1 LRAVIDTAALR
12 HNLSRVRELAPG
24 CRVNAVIKANAY
36 GHGLV
41 TAARA
46 LDGADAFAVARI
58 EEAVTLREAG
68 CRARIVLLEGFD
80 DAPGLEVAAHHS
92 LEPFVH
98 QPFQVELLEAWR
110 GPREIR
116 AWLKVDTGMHR
127 LGFHPREAAAIHTRL
142 AGSPR
147 VSTLG
152 WMTHLANADDRASA
166 ATDLQID
173 AFDRTIAGLSCP
185 QSIANSGGILAWPH
199 SHRDWVRP
207 GIMLYGASPF
217 LTDTGADH
225 GLKPVMTLTSEIMAV
240 KLYGAGDAIGY
251 GGTWVCP
258 EEMAVG
264 VVAIGYGDGYP
275 RHASSG
281 TPVLVNGV
289 RLPLVG
295 RVSMDMITVDLR
307 GCPTTAPG
315 DPVVL
320 WGNGLPVE
328 EVARRAGT
336 IPYELLCGVTQRV
349 HFEEMDGE

>member
-1 LRAVIDTAALR
+1 M
-12 HNLSRVRELAPG
+12 
-24 CRVNAVIKANAY
+24 AVIKSNGY
-36 GHGLV
+36 GHGMARV
-41 TAARA
+41 AAT
-46 LDGADAFAVARI
+46 LADADGFAVASI
-58 EEAVTLREAG
+58 DEAVELRAAGVDRPITVLGGFFRPTELAAMGDYHLLPTLH
-68 CRARIVLLEGFD
+68 RIDQVDALAA
-80 DAPGLEVAAHHS
+80 APGGAPIDV
-92 LEPFVH
+92 
-98 QPFQVELLEAWR
+98 
-110 GPREIR
+110 
-116 AWLKVDTGMHR
+116 WLKVDTGMHR